1 MAIFDFIKDKRAR
14 REWLLSM
21 VVGTASTVI
30 DFLITALVIYAEGHA
45 HFDGFFG
52 VFTGATTDGAAHVT
66 PTSVYLTSV
75 VLGFL
80 GSFLCNY
87 FLSVFFVY
95 QYGHIGWNKKGF
107 IKFLLFTLIG
117 LSVTTLGNFIG
128 HTLLGGNVWLVKWIV
143 ILIVFVFNFFTRKYF
158 IFNIKLIRDD
168 EHTIKL

>member
-14 REWLLSM
+14 REWLMSM

-52 VFTGATTDGAAHVT
+52 VFTGATVDGAAHVT

-128 HTLLGGNVWLVKWIV
+128 HTLLCGNVWLVKWIV
-143 ILIVFVFNFFTRKYF
+143 ILIVFVFKFFTRKYF
-158 IFNIKLIRDD
+158 ILIIKLIRDD